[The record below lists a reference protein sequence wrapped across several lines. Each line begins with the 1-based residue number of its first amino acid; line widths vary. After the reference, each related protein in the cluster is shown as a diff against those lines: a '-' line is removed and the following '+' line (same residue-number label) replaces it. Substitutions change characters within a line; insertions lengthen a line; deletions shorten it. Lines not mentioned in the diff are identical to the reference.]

1 MSYVHLEMLVLLLSL
16 YRVINYVFF
25 LSKNIK
31 QIVLLTFSALVVFFK
46 PSVYSRKSAGDGTIP
61 NNVLHSTQVHYI

>member
-1 MSYVHLEMLVLLLSL
+1 MSYVHVEMLVLLLSH
-16 YRVINYVFF
+16 YRVINYVF